1 MKARVHE
8 YVNYHFDTPG
18 EYIVRLEKL
27 EFFEDG
33 RLNKAGTLRNGF
45 VVLETIREA
54 YGWGL
59 YTSLIDENIVDYWIE
74 DYWEEE
80 DE

>member
-1 MKARVHE
+1 MKALVHE

-18 EYIVRLEKL
+18 EYIVRLEKPK
-27 EFFEDG
+27 FFLFG
-33 RLNKAGTLRNGF
+33 RLNKTGSLNNGF

-54 YGWGL
+54 KGWGL
-59 YTSLIDENIVDYWIE
+59 YTSLIDADIVTYWIE